1 MNIHLLEHN
10 FNAASANTYKNK
22 HLWVKSAA
30 LFPNQLQDL
39 FEFSNL
45 NKIKI
50 VNINSFKNDSNQLK
64 LLKSIFDK
72 NKTDKSNGHN
82 YHIIYNYVINIIG
95 RNKNINLLEIG
106 LGTNNPSLISSMGVD
121 GIPGA
126 SLISFKEYLPN
137 SRIFGADIDKDILF
151 TEDRINTSYVDQLD
165 KSSFLKMNKN
175 FGNIKYDIII
185 DDGLHSLSANLN
197 TLLFGLENI
206 NINGWIIIEDICK
219 SQINNWN
226 IIDSILNTNDQYDT
240 FMVDTNMWSWV
251 YVVKR
256 IY

>member
-1 MNIHLLEHN
+1 MLEKN
-10 FNAASANTYKNK
+10 FNAASSNTYENK
-22 HLWVKSAA
+22 HLWVLSASI
-30 LFPNQLQDL
+30 FPNQINNLL
-39 FEFSNL
+39 KFSNL

-50 VNINSFKNDSNQLK
+50 VNINSLKNDPNELK

-82 YHIIYNYVINIIG
+82 YHIIYNYVLNIIG
-95 RNKNINLLEIG
+95 RNTNINLLEIG
-106 LGTNNPSLISSMGVD
+106 IGTNNPSVVSTMGID

-126 SLISFKEYLPN
+126 SIRSFKEYLPN
-137 SRIFGADIDKDILF
+137 SNIFGADIDKDILF
-151 TEDRINTSYVDQLD
+151 TEDRINTS
-165 KSSFLKMNKN
+165 SFLKLNNN
-175 FGNIKYDIII
+175 FDNIKYDIII

-226 IIDSILNTNDQYDT
+226 IIDSILNTNDKYET

-256 IY
+256 ID

>member
-1 MNIHLLEHN
+1 MLEKN
-10 FNAASANTYKNK
+10 FNAASSNTYENK
-22 HLWVKSAA
+22 HLWVLSASI
-30 LFPNQLQDL
+30 FPNQINNLL
-39 FEFSNL
+39 KFSNL

-50 VNINSFKNDSNQLK
+50 VNINSLKNDPNELK

-82 YHIIYNYVINIIG
+82 YHIIYNYVLNIIG
-95 RNKNINLLEIG
+95 RNTNINLLEIG
-106 LGTNNPSLISSMGVD
+106 IGTNNPSVVSTMGID

-126 SLISFKEYLPN
+126 SLRSFKEYLPN
-137 SRIFGADIDKDILF
+137 SNIFGADIDKDILF
-151 TEDRINTSYVDQLD
+151 TEDRINTS
-165 KSSFLKMNKN
+165 SFLKLNNN
-175 FGNIKYDIII
+175 FDNIKYDIII

-226 IIDSILNTNDQYDT
+226 IIDSILNTNDKYET
-240 FMVDTNMWSWV
+240 FMVDTNTPSSQNMIS
-251 YVVKR
+251 
-256 IY
+256 

>member
-1 MNIHLLEHN
+1 MLEKN
-10 FNAASANTYKNK
+10 FNAASSNTYENK
-22 HLWVKSAA
+22 HLWVLSASI
-30 LFPNQLQDL
+30 FPNQINNLL
-39 FEFSNL
+39 KFSNL

-50 VNINSFKNDSNQLK
+50 VNINSLKNDPNELK

-82 YHIIYNYVINIIG
+82 YHIIYNYVLNIIG
-95 RNKNINLLEIG
+95 RNTNINLLEIG
-106 LGTNNPSLISSMGVD
+106 IGTNNPSVVSTMGID

-126 SLISFKEYLPN
+126 SLRSFKEYLPN
-137 SRIFGADIDKDILF
+137 SNIFGADIDKDILF
-151 TEDRINTSYVDQLD
+151 TEDRINTS
-165 KSSFLKMNKN
+165 SFLKLNNN
-175 FGNIKYDIII
+175 FDNIKYDIII

-226 IIDSILNTNDQYDT
+226 IIDSILNTNDKYET

-256 IY
+256 ID